1 MSLSPSPLSA
11 EPALTDEQTL
21 SAAVNCLSEHLDV
34 ETHGQVSCHTLFE
47 VLIWAASRC
56 DSIEH
61 ASQILEGVPSGNGI
75 RYHLSKFENL
85 ACLEQQLNQTL
96 QAKLPSQ
103 IINRRQRLAIDLHL
117 IPYYGQPNEVE
128 GQYLYRCAAKSGTT
142 RFFAYATIYVIRAQQ
157 RVTLAVHAV
166 PQGETLVATLTYL
179 LSAIE
184 PLRVKVQRLYLDR
197 GFFSVPVIRW
207 LQALNLPFLMPA
219 VVRGKTGGTR
229 ALCCGRQSYRTT
241 YTLNSQQYGSVACQ
255 MVVVCRYR
263 KGHRQQH
270 GVQHLL
276 YVTHRLQ
283 IDPHQVHQHYRD
295 RFGIETSYRIKN
307 HCRIRS
313 TTKKPVLR
321 LLFLA
326 LAFVLVNL
334 WVYLLWSYIS
344 ITQRGGRRVLPQY
357 FRQKTMLEF
366 LAHAVERHFP
376 KRCQVILPCSS

>member
-1 MSLSPSPLSA
+1 MPLSPSPLSA
-11 EPALTDEQTL
+11 EPALTDEPTL
-21 SAAVNCLSEHLDV
+21 SAAVNCLSEHLSL
-34 ETHGQVSCHTLFE
+34 ETYGSVSGKTLFE
-47 VLIWAASRC
+47 VLIWAASRH

-61 ASQILEGVPSGNGI
+61 TAEMLDGVPSGNGI
-75 RYHLSKFENL
+75 RYHLDKLVDMAS
-85 ACLEQQLNQTL
+85 LETQLNQAL
-96 QAKLPSQ
+96 QAQLPSQ
-103 IINRRQRLAIDLHL
+103 IVNRRQRLAIDLHL
-117 IPYYGQPNEVE
+117 IPYYGKATAVE
-128 GQYLYRCAAKSGTT
+128 GRYLYRSCAKAGTT
-142 RFFAYATIYVIRAQQ
+142 RFFADATVYVIRAQQ

-179 LSAIE
+179 LSAIA
-184 PLRVKVQRLYLDR
+184 PLRVKVKRLYLDR

-219 VVRGKTGGTR
+219 VIRGKTGGTR
-229 ALCCGRQSYRTT
+229 ALCCGAKSYRTT

-255 MVVVCRYR
+255 MLVVCRYR

-276 YVTHRLQ
+276 YVTHRLP
-283 IDPHQVHQHYRD
+283 IEPHQAHQHYRD

-321 LLFLA
+321 LLCVA

-334 WVYLLWSYIS
+334 WVYLLWSYIKV
-344 ITQRGGRRVLPQY
+344 TQRGGRLILPQY
-357 FRQKTMLEF
+357 FRLKTMLEF
-366 LAHAVERHFP
+366 LSHAVERHFP
-376 KRCQVILPCSS
+376 KHCKVVLPCSH

>member
-1 MSLSPSPLSA
+1 MHLSPASLSA
-11 EPALTDEQTL
+11 EPALTDQQTL
-21 SAAVNCLSEHLDV
+21 TAAVDILSEHLDW
-34 ETHGQVSCHTLFE
+34 ETQGAVSCTTLFE
-47 VLIWAASRC
+47 VLIWAASRG
-56 DSIEH
+56 DSLEH
-61 ASQILEGVPSGNGI
+61 ASEMLEDVPSGNGI
-75 RYHLSKFENL
+75 RYHLSK
-85 ACLEQQLNQTL
+85 LEDMSQLEAQLNQTL

-103 IINRRQRLAIDLHL
+103 IVNRRQRLAIDLHL
-117 IPYYGQPNEVE
+117 IPDYGKASDVE
-128 GQYLYRCAAKSGTT
+128 GRYLYRSAAKSGTT
-142 RFFAYATIYVIRAQQ
+142 RFFAYASVYVIRAQQ

-166 PQGETLVATLTYL
+166 PQGETRVATLTYR

-184 PLRVKVQRLYLDR
+184 PLRVNVQRLYLDR

-219 VVRGKTGGTR
+219 VVRGQTGGTR
-229 ALCCGRQSYRTT
+229 ALCRGRQRYRTT
-241 YTLNSQQYGSVACQ
+241 YTLNSQQDGSVACQ
-255 MVVVCRYR
+255 MVVVCCYR
-263 KGHRQQH
+263 KGHRQRH
-270 GVQHLL
+270 GVQQLL

-283 IDPHQVHQHYRD
+283 SEPHQIHRHYRE

-321 LLFLA
+321 LLFVA

-334 WVYLLWSYIS
+334 WVYLLWTYIS
-344 ITQRGGRRVLPQY
+344 ITQRGGRRVLPQS

-376 KRCQVILPCSS
+376 KRCQVILPGSS

>member
-1 MSLSPSPLSA
+1 MLLSPASLSV

-21 SAAVNCLSEHLDV
+21 SAAVDTLSGYLDL
-34 ETHGQVSCHTLFE
+34 ETQGAVSCTTLFE
-47 VLIWAASRC
+47 VLIWAASRSA
-56 DSIEH
+56 SIEH
-61 ASQILEGVPSGNGI
+61 ASAMLEGVPSGNGI
-75 RYHLSKFENL
+75 RYHLNK
-85 ACLEQQLNQTL
+85 LEDMSQLEAQLNQAL
-96 QAKLPSQ
+96 QAQLPGQ

-117 IPYYGQPNEVE
+117 IPYYGQASAVE
-128 GQYLYRCAAKSGTT
+128 GRYLYRSAAKLGTT
-142 RFFAYATIYVIRAQQ
+142 RCFAYATVYVIRAQQ

-166 PQGETLVATLTYL
+166 PRGETLVATLTYL

-219 VVRGKTGGTR
+219 VIRGKTGGTR
-229 ALCCGRQSYRTT
+229 ALCRGRQSYDTT
-241 YTLNSQQYGSVACQ
+241 YTLNSQLYGTVDCQ

-263 KGHRQQH
+263 KGQRQRH

-276 YVTHRLQ
+276 YVTHRLK
-283 IDPHQVHQHYRD
+283 IAHHQVHQHYRD
-295 RFGIETSYRIKN
+295 RFGLETSYRIKN

-321 LLFLA
+321 LLFVALA
-326 LAFVLVNL
+326 LVLVNL
-334 WVYLLWSYIS
+334 WVYLLWAYIR

-357 FRQKTMLEF
+357 FRLKTMLEF

-376 KRCQVILPCSS
+376 KRCQVILPLSP

>member
-1 MSLSPSPLSA
+1 MPLSPSPLSA

-21 SAAVNCLSEHLDV
+21 SAAVHCLSEHLDL
-34 ETHGQVSCHTLFE
+34 ETHGPVNGHTLFE

-75 RYHLSKFENL
+75 RYHLSKFEHR
-85 ACLEQQLNQTL
+85 ADLEQQLNQVL
-96 QAKLPSQ
+96 QAKLSSQ

-117 IPYYGQPNEVE
+117 IPYYGKANAVE

-142 RFFAYATIYVIRAQQ
+142 RFFAYATLYVIRAQQ

-166 PQGETLVATLTYL
+166 PKGETLVATLTYL
-179 LSAIE
+179 LSAIA
-184 PLRVKVQRLYLDR
+184 PLRVKVSRLYLDR

-207 LQALNLPFLMPA
+207 LQALNIPFLMPA
-219 VVRGKTGGTR
+219 VIRGKTGGTR
-229 ALCCGRQSYRTT
+229 ALCQGRKSYRTT
-241 YTLNSQQYGSVACQ
+241 YTLNSPQHGSVDCQ
-255 MVVVCRYR
+255 IVVVCRYQ
-263 KGHRQQH
+263 KGHRQRH

-276 YVTHRLQ
+276 YVTHRVHV
-283 IDPHQVHQHYRD
+283 DPHQVHQHYRD

-313 TTKKPVLR
+313 TTKKPRLR
-321 LLFLA
+321 LLFVA
-326 LAFVLVNL
+326 LAFILVNL
-334 WVYLLWSYIS
+334 WVYLLWAYIS

-366 LAHAVERHFP
+366 LSHAVERHFP
-376 KRCQVILPCSS
+376 KRCQVSLPLSP

>member
-1 MSLSPSPLSA
+1 
-11 EPALTDEQTL
+11 
-21 SAAVNCLSEHLDV
+21 
-34 ETHGQVSCHTLFE
+34 
-47 VLIWAASRC
+47 
-56 DSIEH
+56 
-61 ASQILEGVPSGNGI
+61 
-75 RYHLSKFENL
+75 
-85 ACLEQQLNQTL
+85 
-96 QAKLPSQ
+96 
-103 IINRRQRLAIDLHL
+103 
-117 IPYYGQPNEVE
+117 
-128 GQYLYRCAAKSGTT
+128 
-142 RFFAYATIYVIRAQQ
+142 Q

-166 PQGETLVATLTYL
+166 PQSETLVATLTYL

-184 PLRVKVQRLYLDR
+184 PVRVKVQRLYLDR

-207 LQALNLPFLMPA
+207 LQALNIPFLMPA

-229 ALCCGRQSYRTT
+229 ALCRGRQSYRTT

-263 KGHRQQH
+263 KGHRQRH

-283 IDPHQVHQHYRD
+283 IEPHQIHRHYRE

-321 LLFLA
+321 FLFVA

-334 WVYLLWSYIS
+334 WVYLLWTYIS
-344 ITQRGGRRVLPQY
+344 ITQRGGRRVLPQS